1 MHINSP
7 STDKIVK
14 IVALVAIAAALAGA
28 ISLGTTTAPASS
40 SFPNGTTM
48 QPNST
53 GKADRPPVFVK
64 AAGCFLRGWP
74 NYTQD
79 CLFDQRPSS
88 GNGHGVRMIGM
99 DRQLSTELQ
108 VKVLALR

>member
-1 MHINSP
+1 MRINST
-7 STDKIVK
+7 SIDKIVK
-14 IVALVAIAAALAGA
+14 IVALVAIAAALAAA
-28 ISLGTTTAPASS
+28 ISVGTTTAPASS
-40 SFPNGTTM
+40 LSNGTTM

-53 GKADRPPVFVK
+53 GKADRLPVFVK
-64 AAGCFLRGWP
+64 AAGCFLQGWP
-74 NYTQD
+74 NYEQD

-99 DRQLSTELQ
+99 DRQLSTDLQ